1 MALARALVDRGD
13 RDAVRRLAGF
23 LAEAGEDGAAM
34 DLKIALGKAVW
45 ATHREALQDISN
57 TMRPAGPR
65 TPQRAPRAPPPRS
78 PQGPPPPDPG
88 GQPLP
93 PAPARYAALVHRTHG

>member
-34 DLKIALGKAVW
+34 DLKVGLGKAVW

-57 TMRPAGPR
+57 TMRPAGH
-65 TPQRAPRAPPPRS
+65 RARYHTRRAAPAPGPGGPPR
-78 PQGPPPPDPG
+78 PNPERH
-88 GQPLP
+88 PLP
-93 PAPARYAALVHRTHG
+93 GALGARRGPRLPCP